1 MQSFIIM
8 TVSDFCFI
16 LSKLYLFPCC
26 LLQFIFIRVR
36 MKSLPFFDF
45 SMLVWVASLC
55 FHCTVHLTFR
65 SLSPF
70 LRYLTVQILL
80 SPLTWYQFT
89 FSLGPSI
96 PTDRS
101 LNKKYKHKFIC
112 VYTHTQKYTC
122 CCVHISDGCALF
134 YN

>member
-1 MQSFIIM
+1 
-8 TVSDFCFI
+8 
-16 LSKLYLFPCC
+16 
-26 LLQFIFIRVR
+26 
-36 MKSLPFFDF
+36 MKPLPFFDF

-65 SLSPF
+65 SLSAF

-134 YN
+134 YNSIVLPYLHSTKYFSDFLFDQFHQFQLLSFIFDLI